1 MRNKAMRVGMVC
13 PYSLSVPGGVQ
24 SQVLAIARAMR
35 KRDVE
40 VRVLGPCDGPPPDTG
55 VTPLGN
61 SLPTAAN
68 GSIAP
73 IAPEPAA
80 QLRTI
85 RALREERFD
94 ILHLH
99 EPMVPGPTMTAL
111 LVKGSPIVGTF
122 HAAGS
127 SAAYRWLG
135 TALKKLSSRLDVRCA
150 VSPDAEQ
157 MAKQSLGGSYTVLF
171 NGIDTD
177 SHQNVLPWPKEAPT
191 IFFIGRHENRK
202 GLEVLLEASQQ
213 LPQDWCIWIG
223 GEGSETAKLSER
235 YKHNSRLRWLGR
247 IPARE
252 KAARLKAADVFCAP
266 SLGGESFGVV
276 LLEAMLAGTAI
287 VASDLKSYSRVA
299 QHGHEAILVPRG
311 DSDALAKALLRAV
324 SDTDLT
330 QSLIANGSLRVDE
343 YSMDRLA
350 EEYELIYRR
359 MINPKC

>member
-1 MRNKAMRVGMVC
+1 MRVGMVC

-35 KRDVE
+35 QRDVE

-111 LVKGSPIVGTF
+111 FVKGSPIVGTF

-127 SAAYRWLG
+127 SAGYRWLSSP
-135 TALKKLSSRLDVRCA
+135 LKKLSSRLDVRCA

-157 MAKQSLGGSYTVLF
+157 MAKQSLGGSYTLLF

-177 SHQNVLPWPKEAPT
+177 SHRNVQPWPKEAPT
-191 IFFIGRHENRK
+191 VFFIGRHENRK
-202 GLEVLLEASQQ
+202 GLEVLLEAAER
-213 LPQDWCIWIG
+213 LPQDWCFWIG
-223 GEGSETAKLSER
+223 GEGSETARLSER
-235 YKHNSRLRWLGR
+235 YKHDPRLRWLGR
-247 IPARE
+247 IPAHE

-276 LLEAMLAGTAI
+276 LLEAMLAGTPI
-287 VASDLKSYSRVA
+287 VASDLESYSRVA
-299 QHGHEAILVPRG
+299 QHGREAVLVPRG
-311 DSDALAKALLRAV
+311 NSDALAEALLRAV
-324 SDTDLT
+324 TDADL
-330 QSLIANGSLRVDE
+330 SRNLVANGSLRVDE
-343 YSMDRLA
+343 FSMHRLA
-350 EEYELIYRR
+350 EEYEGIYLQMLNDSR
-359 MINPKC
+359 

>member
-1 MRNKAMRVGMVC
+1 MRVGMVC

-24 SQVLAIARAMR
+24 SQVLGIARALR
-35 KRDVE
+35 QRDVE

-85 RALREERFD
+85 RVLREERFD

-99 EPMVPGPTMTAL
+99 EPMVPGPTMTAMF
-111 LVKGSPIVGTF
+111 VKGCPIVGTF

-127 SAAYRWLG
+127 SAGYRWLG
-135 TALKKLSSRLDVRCA
+135 PALKKLSSRLNTRCA

-157 MAKQSLGGSYTVLF
+157 MAKRWLGGEYTVLF
-171 NGIDTD
+171 NGIDTR
-177 SHQNVLPWPKEAPT
+177 SHRSVSPWPTEAPT
-191 IFFIGRHENRK
+191 VFFIGRHEDRK
-202 GLEVLLEASQQ
+202 GLEVLLEASRH
-213 LPQDWCIWIG
+213 LPDDWHFWIG
-223 GEGSETAKLSER
+223 GEGSETARLLES
-235 YKHNSRLRWLGR
+235 YKHDHRLRWLGR
-247 IPARE
+247 IPAHE
-252 KAARLKAADVFCAP
+252 KAARLRGAHVFCAP

-276 LLEAMLAGTAI
+276 LLEAMLAGTPI
-287 VASDLKSYSRVA
+287 VASDLESYSRVA
-299 QHGHEAILVPRG
+299 QHGKEAVLVPRG
-311 DSDALAKALLRAV
+311 DSDALAEALMQVLGDQGL
-324 SDTDLT
+324 S
-330 QSLIANGSLRVDE
+330 QSLVANGSLRVDE

-350 EEYELIYRR
+350 EEYENIYRR
-359 MINPKC
+359 MLGAGRKS